1 MTFIQDVLLSD
12 YSTMGLGGNA
22 RYLAEISNK
31 SELID
36 ALAFVEQKG
45 LPVIMIGGGSNIIW
59 KDEGFDG
66 LVLINQIKGI
76 NLDQTENEA
85 ELVAGAGEEWD
96 EVVEYA
102 AKLNLSGIESLS
114 LIPGSAGATPI
125 QNVGAYGQEIAD
137 TLVSLE
143 AYDTQARDFVTLSKK
158 ECEFGYRHSRFKSS
172 DKNRFFITSVK
183 LKLSKTHMSPPF
195 YTSLSNYLES
205 NNVTDYSP
213 MSIRNAVIAIRQAK
227 LPDPKLIHNCGS
239 FFGNPIVD
247 IEKLAEL
254 NDTYEHVP
262 SWPSGDGQVKLAA
275 AWLIEQAGYKDKRD
289 MVTGMATW
297 PKQPLVLINEFAHST
312 KDLLAFKQEIVGA
325 VEAKFGITLEQ
336 EPELLP

>member
-1 MTFIQDVLLSD
+1 
-12 YSTMGLGGNA
+12 
-22 RYLAEISNK
+22 
-31 SELID
+31 
-36 ALAFVEQKG
+36 
-45 LPVIMIGGGSNIIW
+45 
-59 KDEGFDG
+59 
-66 LVLINQIKGI
+66 
-76 NLDQTENEA
+76 
-85 ELVAGAGEEWD
+85 
-96 EVVEYA
+96 
-102 AKLNLSGIESLS
+102 
-114 LIPGSAGATPI
+114 
-125 QNVGAYGQEIAD
+125 
-137 TLVSLE
+137 
-143 AYDTQARDFVTLSKK
+143 
-158 ECEFGYRHSRFKSS
+158 
-172 DKNRFFITSVK
+172 
-183 LKLSKTHMSPPF
+183 MSPPF

-247 IEKLAEL
+247 IE
-254 NDTYEHVP
+254 